1 MVTGDPGDLLALCW
15 NHHAVFGVSD
25 KSVPAS
31 YLGFLM
37 DGLKRHVPT
46 VPTSKSKILRVY
58 AFFSDMPKCH
68 IKLVNYLPL
77 HPHYILIISHYIP
90 LNILLTIPPNKYPKY
105 TVSQ

>member
-1 MVTGDPGDLLALCW
+1 MVTGDPLALSW

-46 VPTSKSKILRVY
+46 SKSNFKGICI
-58 AFFSDMPKCH
+58 FFRHAQMSYQ
-68 IKLVNYLPL
+68 VG
-77 HPHYILIISHYIP
+77 
-90 LNILLTIPPNKYPKY
+90 
-105 TVSQ
+105 